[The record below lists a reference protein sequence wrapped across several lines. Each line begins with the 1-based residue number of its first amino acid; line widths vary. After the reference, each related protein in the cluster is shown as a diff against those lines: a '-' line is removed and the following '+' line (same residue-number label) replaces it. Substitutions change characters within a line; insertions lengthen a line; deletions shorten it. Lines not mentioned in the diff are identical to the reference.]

1 MNRSSAAT
9 ALPSRVF
16 VTLFLLAA
24 SLGLTALLSVAAIL
38 VALLVFDQT
47 ALVFAVVMAA
57 ARATLVA
64 AALGAVTVSATLL
77 IRRWPR
83 R

>member
-9 ALPSRVF
+9 ALPSRIF

-24 SLGLTALLSVAAIL
+24 SFGLTALLSVAAIL

-47 ALVFAVVMAA
+47 ALVFAAVMAA
-57 ARATLVA
+57 ARATLAA

-77 IRRWPR
+77 IRGWAR

>member
-9 ALPSRVF
+9 ALPSRIF

-24 SLGLTALLSVAAIL
+24 SFGLTAMVSVAGIL
-38 VALLVFDQT
+38 VALLVFDQPG
-47 ALVFAVVMAA
+47 LVFAAVMAA
-57 ARATLVA
+57 ARAILVA
-64 AALGAVTVSATLL
+64 AALGAVAVSATLL
-77 IRRWPR
+77 IRRWAR

>member
-9 ALPSRVF
+9 ALPSRIF

-24 SLGLTALLSVAAIL
+24 SFGLTAMVSVAGIL
-38 VALLVFDQT
+38 VTLLVFDQPG
-47 ALVFAVVMAA
+47 LVFAAVMAA

-64 AALGAVTVSATLL
+64 AALGAVAVSATLL
-77 IRRWPR
+77 IRRWAR
-83 R
+83 H